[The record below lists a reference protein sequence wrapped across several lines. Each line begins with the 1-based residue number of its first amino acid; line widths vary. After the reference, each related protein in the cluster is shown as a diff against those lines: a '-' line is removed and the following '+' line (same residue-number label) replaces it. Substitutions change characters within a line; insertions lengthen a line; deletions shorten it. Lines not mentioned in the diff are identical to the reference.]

1 MEVYIYVSIFYPFFI
16 HSYIDF
22 FFFYTFLQTFALSID
37 TLRDQTFLEN
47 DVICEYVKVFEFYCY
62 YYYIR
67 AAYNLLITN
76 Y

>member
-1 MEVYIYVSIFYPFFI
+1 MYPFFI
-16 HSYIDF
+16 HFLSIRILIF

-47 DVICEYVKVFEFYCY
+47 DVICEYVFEFYCY